1 MEITPGA
8 TNTSPAGIN
17 QPNPAVPSGN
27 QADQKI
33 VEITITMP
41 TQAYFLSGIRDFT
54 LTLIKNMTEFSEQWA
69 YRFQSIVDELC
80 NNAIEHGSK
89 EGEIIKII
97 FQSLHKDYIQIVVE
111 DTGTGKEQLKAD
123 QINKL
128 VQERKS
134 QTVLNGLI
142 RGRGLPKI
150 VAEWT
155 DELEFS
161 DTDQGGIRVR
171 VRKYLNDPKLKTST
185 GSGLEN
191 PTHIV
196 LN

>member
-1 MEITPGA
+1 METPTGVSNNNP
-8 TNTSPAGIN
+8 TGIN
-17 QPNPAVPSGN
+17 QSPSAITSGN
-27 QADQKI
+27 QPDQKI

-89 EGEIIKII
+89 EGEIIKIV
-97 FQSLHKDYIQIVVE
+97 FQSLAKDYIQIVVE
-111 DTGTGKEQLKAD
+111 DTGTGKEQLKAAE
-123 QINKL
+123 ISKL
-128 VQERKS
+128 VEERKS
-134 QTVLNGLI
+134 QTILNGLI

-155 DELEFS
+155 DELEF
-161 DTDQGGIRVR
+161 TDNEKGGIRVR

>member
-1 MEITPGA
+1 MEN
-8 TNTSPAGIN
+8 TNGTTTESSNDKVI
-17 QPNPAVPSGN
+17 
-27 QADQKI
+27 
-33 VEITITMP
+33 EITITMP

-80 NNAIEHGSK
+80 NNAIEHGSH
-89 EGEIIKII
+89 EGETIKIV
-97 FQSLHKDYIQIVVE
+97 FQSSAKKYIQIVVE
-111 DTGTGKEQLKAD
+111 DSGTGMNHLHAKEIA
-123 QINKL
+123 KL
-128 VQERKS
+128 VDERKS
-134 QTVLNGLI
+134 QTILNGLI

-155 DELEFS
+155 DELEFQ
-161 DTDQGGIRVR
+161 DTAAGGIQVR
-171 VRKYLNDPKLKTST
+171 VRKYLNDPKLQASI

-191 PTHIV
+191 PSHIV

>member
-1 MEITPGA
+1 METV
-8 TNTSPAGIN
+8 NETSPGSLPEKVI
-17 QPNPAVPSGN
+17 
-27 QADQKI
+27 
-33 VEITITMP
+33 EITITLP

-80 NNAIEHGSK
+80 NNAIEHGSR
-89 EGEIIKII
+89 EGDKIKII
-97 FQSLHKDYIQIVVE
+97 FQSSAKDFIQIIVE
-111 DTGTGKEQLKAD
+111 DSGNGKSKLHAKD
-123 QINKL
+123 ITKL
-128 VQERKS
+128 VNERKT
-134 QTVLNGLI
+134 QTILNGLI

-155 DELEFS
+155 DELEFT
-161 DTDQGGIRVR
+161 DTASGGIQVR
-171 VRKYLNDPKLKTST
+171 VKKFLNDPKLQANIS
-185 GSGLEN
+185 SGLEN